1 MPKLMLTPSRTRGTR
16 SPSTPMGV
24 NAATPYPRE
33 LMPLLDGEHHTDEVG
48 VRLNVGWPQ
57 LQEWLVA
64 LGGGEGD
71 GDFGEQVV
79 IIYR

>member
-1 MPKLMLTPSRTRGTR
+1 
-16 SPSTPMGV
+16 MGI
-24 NAATPYPRE
+24 NAATLYPKE
-33 LMPLLDGEHHTDEVG
+33 LLPLLDREHHTDEVG

-57 LQEWLVA
+57 LGEWLVA

-71 GDFGEQVV
+71 GDYGEQVV